1 MKALLQ
7 KSFLLLV
14 FSFLYLPIV
23 VLITYSFNNA
33 RYSLQWH
40 GVTLQWYQELLAD
53 AELWRAFLNSLFLG
67 FLSALIATTMGLLCT
82 IHLFLWRSNKKR
94 NLYNM
99 LFLMIIIPDIVL
111 GVALLV
117 FFNFTGIQLGF
128 FSLLI
133 AHITFCLPFVM
144 LTVNARIHTLDPN
157 LYFCALDLG
166 ASPAAAHRKILFPL
180 LWPAILS
187 AFLLCFTLSFDDV
200 IISYFVSG
208 PDYSI
213 LPLTIFAL
221 VRTGVTPEL
230 NALCSFTLLFS
241 IALVGCAHFFSR
253 RDL

>member
-1 MKALLQ
+1 MKNLWQ
-7 KSFLLLV
+7 KSFLLLI
-14 FSFLYLPIV
+14 FCFLYLPIMVLV
-23 VLITYSFNNA
+23 VYSFNDA

-40 GVTLQWYQELLAD
+40 GATLQWYQELLTD
-53 AELWRAFLNSLFLG
+53 AVLWRAFLNSFFLG
-67 FLSALIATTMGLLCT
+67 FLSALIATIMGLLST
-82 IHLFLWRSNKKR
+82 IHLFLWSSNKKH
-94 NLYNM
+94 NLYKVI
-99 LFLMIIIPDIVL
+99 FLLIIIPDIVL

-117 FFNFTGIQLGF
+117 LFNFLSLKLGF

-144 LTVNARIHTLDPN
+144 LTINARIYTLDPN
-157 LYFCALDLG
+157 VYFSALDLG
-166 ASPAAAHRKILFPL
+166 ATAVTAHKKILFPL

-187 AFLLCFTLSFDDV
+187 AFLLSFTLSFDDV

-241 IALVGCAHFFSR
+241 ILLVGCAHFFSR

>member
-1 MKALLQ
+1 MKNFLQ
-7 KSFLLLV
+7 KSFLLFIFAL
-14 FSFLYLPIV
+14 LYLPIIVLV
-23 VLITYSFNNA
+23 VYSFNNA

-40 GVTLQWYQELLAD
+40 GFTLEWYQELLRD
-53 AELWRAFLNSLFLG
+53 AELWRAFLNSIFLG
-67 FLSALIATTMGLLCT
+67 FVAALIATILGLLCT
-82 IHLFLWRSNKKR
+82 IHLFLWRYNKKR
-94 NLYNM
+94 SLYNL
-99 LFLMIIIPDIVL
+99 LFLLIIIPDIVL

-117 FFNFTGIQLGF
+117 FFNFTGIKLGF

-133 AHITFCLPFVM
+133 AHITFCIPFVM
-144 LTVNARIHTLDPN
+144 LTINARIHTLDPN
-157 LYFCALDLG
+157 LYFSALDLG
-166 ASPAAAHRKILFPL
+166 ASAATAHRKILFPL

-213 LPLTIFAL
+213 LPLTIFSL

-230 NALCSFTLLFS
+230 NALCSFTLVFS
-241 IALVGCAHFFSR
+241 IALVGCAHFFSK

>member
-23 VLITYSFNNA
+23 VLITYSFNDA

-67 FLSALIATTMGLLCT
+67 FLSALIATFMGLLCT

-157 LYFCALDLG
+157 LYFSALDLG
-166 ASPAAAHRKILFPL
+166 ASAAAAHRKILFPL